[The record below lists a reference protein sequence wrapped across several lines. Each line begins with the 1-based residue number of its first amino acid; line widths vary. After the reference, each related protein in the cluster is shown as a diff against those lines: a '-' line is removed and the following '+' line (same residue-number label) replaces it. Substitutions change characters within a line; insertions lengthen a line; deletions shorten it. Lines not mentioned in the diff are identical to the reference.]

1 MRYNR
6 CLRHATPSTTS
17 FVAVQCHQCQP
28 PTLYF
33 AVSGHHLR
41 VDVQHRRQPLPTT
54 FAVRSRRRW
63 PLPSPCNAIGDHL
76 RRRALPSAPA
86 ALAALPSAAVALAMM
101 HTAVGNMQ
109 PHRRC
114 RPRDR
119 RAPPSTATIAAVP
132 CTVHRQAVASTMMS
146 PRCIAMNDHRP
157 SRRYTPP
164 AATAA
169 CHHICDAHCHQQQPP
184 STCNATGDHRRHD
197 TAQRVSSNRRP
208 RVPCVVFGYRR
219 LCDDVHRRQTPAPT
233 PPPRNHR
240 PCDARSSTTTRR
252 ARALV
257 AVAFTVLCATR
268 GDSCLHRSSVTPSPL
283 RC

>member
-1 MRYNR
+1 MMHTAVGKTAVCHAAHRRPSPTHLTPPPTTTVVAVLCTAISSRCFAMRYNR

-54 FAVRSRRRW
+54 FA
-63 PLPSPCNAIGDHL
+63 
-76 RRRALPSAPA
+76 
-86 ALAALPSAAVALAMM
+86 
-101 HTAVGNMQ
+101 
-109 PHRRC
+109 
-114 RPRDR
+114 
-119 RAPPSTATIAAVP
+119 
-132 CTVHRQAVASTMMS
+132 AVASTMMS

-157 SRRYTPP
+157 SRRCTPP

-233 PPPRNHR
+233 PPP
-240 PCDARSSTTTRR
+240 PE
-252 ARALV
+252 
-257 AVAFTVLCATR
+257 
-268 GDSCLHRSSVTPSPL
+268 PSPL
-283 RC
+283 RCSFVDNH